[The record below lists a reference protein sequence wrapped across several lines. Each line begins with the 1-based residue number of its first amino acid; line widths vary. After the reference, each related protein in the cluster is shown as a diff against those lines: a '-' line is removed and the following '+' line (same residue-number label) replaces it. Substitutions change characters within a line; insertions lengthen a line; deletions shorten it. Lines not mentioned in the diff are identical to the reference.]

1 MKISLKKTLC
11 IVGRVGQPIDKKHY
25 LICPTHHH
33 VHAILKTKG
42 HGNPGGGGRGGGVPK
57 PFTKGFSKEHSRL
70 FHCPSLGGELR
81 LSPNEIVMREN

>member
-42 HGNPGGGGRGGGVPK
+42 HGNPGGDGVPK
-57 PFTKGFSKEHSRL
+57 PFTKDFSKEHSVL